1 MRKPEKRKRNFM
13 KKESVQRHG
22 EEETCNQ
29 AAGGFRYLTGI
40 CQKRFQAIKESIKG
54 HLEAEYGN
62 ALDSTSIQQIVNEA
76 DALAADTAFPTL
88 FLPTLAEEKA
98 RAVIRWQGKQR
109 LLWAKNPSFAFA
121 S

>member
-1 MRKPEKRKRNFM
+1 
-13 KKESVQRHG
+13 
-22 EEETCNQ
+22 
-29 AAGGFRYLTGI
+29 
-40 CQKRFQAIKESIKG
+40 
-54 HLEAEYGN
+54 
-62 ALDSTSIQQIVNEA
+62 VNEA